1 MVSLKILEGKSIYST
16 YGEGILS
23 STERTEMRL
32 LLPCKHEEEDTR
44 LMVHVLDAASS
55 GHRRNRIR
63 NNDTDVVVLA
73 ISVASTLPTD
83 ELWITYGSGKNVRN
97 TPALAITMSL
107 GPDKASTLSMFH
119 APTRCDTVSFFGGCG
134 KKTAR
139 DVWNVFPQLTPVLK
153 VLKALPQEIA
163 EECMAVLE
171 KFVVLTYDRKAAL
184 RK

>member
-55 GHRRNRIR
+55 RHRRNR

-119 APTRCDTVSFFGGCG
+119 APTRCDTVFFFWRVW
-134 KKTAR
+134 KKNGSGRVERVSSTNTSAKSPQSITTR
-139 DVWNVFPQLTPVLK
+139 DHRGVHGR
-153 VLKALPQEIA
+153 A
-163 EECMAVLE
+163 
-171 KFVVLTYDRKAAL
+171 
-184 RK
+184 

>member
-16 YGEGILS
+16 YGGGILS

-73 ISVASTLPTD
+73 ISVASTPPTD
-83 ELWITYGSGKNVRN
+83 ELWITYGSGKNVQN
-97 TPALAITMSL
+97 ILAISL
-107 GPDKASTLSMFH
+107 GPDKASTLPIFH
-119 APTRCDTVSFFGGCG
+119 APIGCDAVSSFFRGRG
-134 KKTAR
+134 KKTA
-139 DVWNVFPQLTPVLK
+139 
-153 VLKALPQEIA
+153 
-163 EECMAVLE
+163 
-171 KFVVLTYDRKAAL
+171 
-184 RK
+184 

>member
-83 ELWITYGSGKNVRN
+83 ELWIIYGSGKNVRN

-107 GPDKASTLSMFH
+107 GHDKASTLSMFH
-119 APTRCDTVSFFGGCG
+119 APTRCDTVFFFLEGVEKNGSG
-134 KKTAR
+134 RVERVSSTNTSAKSPQSITTR
-139 DVWNVFPQLTPVLK
+139 DHRGVK
-153 VLKALPQEIA
+153 
-163 EECMAVLE
+163 AVLE
-171 KFVVLTYDRKAAL
+171 KFVILTYDRKAAL

>member
-32 LLPCKHEEEDTR
+32 LLPCKHEEEVTR

-107 GPDKASTLSMFH
+107 GPDKASTLCSMRQLGVILFFFFWRVWKKNGSERVERVSSTNTS
-119 APTRCDTVSFFGGCG
+119 AKSPQSITTRDHRGVHGC
-134 KKTAR
+134 A
-139 DVWNVFPQLTPVLK
+139 
-153 VLKALPQEIA
+153 
-163 EECMAVLE
+163 
-171 KFVVLTYDRKAAL
+171 
-184 RK
+184 

>member
-32 LLPCKHEEEDTR
+32 LLPCKHEEEVTR

-97 TPALAITMSL
+97 TPVLAITMSL

-119 APTRCDTVSFFGGCG
+119 APTRCDTVFFFWRVWKKNGSGRVERVSSTNTSAKSPQSITTRDHRGVHGC
-134 KKTAR
+134 A
-139 DVWNVFPQLTPVLK
+139 
-153 VLKALPQEIA
+153 
-163 EECMAVLE
+163 
-171 KFVVLTYDRKAAL
+171 
-184 RK
+184 

>member
-55 GHRRNRIR
+55 GHRRNR

-97 TPALAITMSL
+97 TPVLAITMSL

-119 APTRCDTVSFFGGCG
+119 APTRCDTVFFLEGVEKKRLGTCG
-134 KKTAR
+134 
-139 DVWNVFPQLTPVLK
+139 
-153 VLKALPQEIA
+153 
-163 EECMAVLE
+163 
-171 KFVVLTYDRKAAL
+171 TYFL
-184 RK
+184 N

>member
-23 STERTEMRL
+23 STKRTEMR
-32 LLPCKHEEEDTR
+32 LPCKHEEEDTR

-119 APTRCDTVSFFGGCG
+119 APTRCDTVFFWRVWKKNGSGRVERISSTNTSAKSPQSITTRDHRGVHGC
-134 KKTAR
+134 A
-139 DVWNVFPQLTPVLK
+139 
-153 VLKALPQEIA
+153 
-163 EECMAVLE
+163 
-171 KFVVLTYDRKAAL
+171 
-184 RK
+184 